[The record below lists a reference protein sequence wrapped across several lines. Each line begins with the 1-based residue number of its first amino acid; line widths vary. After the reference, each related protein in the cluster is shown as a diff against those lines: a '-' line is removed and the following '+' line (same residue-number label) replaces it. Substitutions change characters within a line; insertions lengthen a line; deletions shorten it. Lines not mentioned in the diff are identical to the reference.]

1 MVFGSKDFNVF
12 EDRAVR
18 AISESSRILLVLARF
33 AALNASSVRQSV
45 RKNNQ
50 GCA

>member
-18 AISESSRILLVLARF
+18 AIISESSKNKVVLDLQKYR
-33 AALNASSVRQSV
+33 LERYHERSTRDHVL
-45 RKNNQ
+45 
-50 GCA
+50 